1 MTKSFSSKKHW
12 CEYSTCTHSRLVFM
26 DHQRWYLKHTPRDAC
41 SQFLLFNG
49 RLIWIPWW
57 WYVCILFWFFFFFF
71 SPLRIHGGITKLW
84 GWCFYIAIF
93 NNLHRVTHS
102 LQALLTWCLPQEGA
116 WRAHAAFGI
125 GDLVGTGR
133 SFPYKVLPLLPVDL
147 FCRMQRDQ
155 MWSMETNERFC
166 KSTVRHRVFSDWSSQ
181 LGQINK

>member
-1 MTKSFSSKKHW
+1 MLAVSFCCLMEGLS
-12 CEYSTCTHSRLVFM
+12 EYHGGDMSVF
-26 DHQRWYLKHTPRDAC
+26 C
-41 SQFLLFNG
+41 SG
-49 RLIWIPWW
+49 
-57 WYVCILFWFFFFFF
+57 FFFFF
-71 SPLRIHGGITKLW
+71 SPLRIHGGIAKLW